1 MCIAFDGAYILEAPA
16 ADPGI
21 TDEPCPN
28 PGITPA
34 GGGGEGGGEGAAQ
47 PESLCPT
54 RRQVPDVKVR
64 DAGYVL
70 EVSATLKCVPK

>member
-21 TDEPCPN
+21 TDEPRPT

-34 GGGGEGGGEGAAQ
+34 GADGDGGGGGEGAVQ

-54 RRQVPDVKVR
+54 
-64 DAGYVL
+64 
-70 EVSATLKCVPK
+70 

>member
-16 ADPGI
+16 PDPGL
-21 TDEPCPN
+21 TDEPRPN

-34 GGGGEGGGEGAAQ
+34 LAGGGRGRGREGAVQ

-54 RRQVPDVKVR
+54 
-64 DAGYVL
+64 
-70 EVSATLKCVPK
+70 